1 MKSINFIIDNPFE
14 VVAPRTGVR
23 GLKRKSYRRALQN
36 ILHQIRRTSDM
47 AQKAWKKYLTEDEYN
62 SLPPEG
68 QTQASIGRSICRRCA
83 PR

>member
-1 MKSINFIIDNPFE
+1 
-14 VVAPRTGVR
+14 
-23 GLKRKSYRRALQN
+23 
-36 ILHQIRRTSDM
+36 M